1 VLRAL
6 PAAFGWRSLTQWS
19 GALAAVL
26 LVGAGLLLGDREAAA
41 LAVVAVV
48 GLVLLRFWAGLLIL
62 AGIFTATLA
71 FMLPGAFSNLLHGQG
86 LLAYAVPLSLSAVSA
101 AGLVGVIGAV
111 LRPASESGA
120 ARGVAA
126 AVSAAFV
133 VALFGGVVA
142 AQAPAQMTAN
152 ELAISAKT
160 NAFSTSTLTAAPGR
174 VAIRFANK
182 DLFWHTFTIDSI
194 GVNLRVPV
202 NAEEEMSFDV
212 GPGTYEFY
220 CAIPGHALIGMRGT
234 LVVQ

>member
-1 VLRAL
+1 M
-6 PAAFGWRSLTQWS
+6 
-19 GALAAVL
+19 L
-26 LVGAGLLLGDREAAA
+26 LVGAGLVLGDREAAA
-41 LAVVAVV
+41 LAVLAVV

-86 LLAYAVPLSLSAVSA
+86 VLAYAVPLSLSAVSA
-101 AGLVGVIGAV
+101 AGLVGVVGA
-111 LRPASESGA
+111 LFRPASESGA

-126 AVSAAFV
+126 AISAAFV
-133 VALFGGVVA
+133 VALVGGVIA
-142 AQAPAQMTAN
+142 ARAQPAKITAN

-160 NAFSTSTLTAAPGR
+160 NAFSTSMLTAAPGR